1 MAATESGIST
11 TLGSS
16 VASAELA
23 GPGTT
28 LADERLLPVLPAL
41 QPLLSGR
48 GLRRGATVTVSRSAA
63 LALALVAGA
72 SAAGSWVAAV
82 GLPDLG
88 VVAAAETGIAL
99 ERLAL
104 VPTPGARAWPA
115 VVAAF
120 LDAVDVVLVRAP
132 ARLPAAQAR
141 RLAARARERG
151 AVLVPLGAWP
161 EPADLR
167 LAVTSSVWRG
177 LGQGHGSLHSRQ
189 VEILITGRGAATR
202 ERRARLWLPSPEGAI
217 APVGA
222 AGAAA
227 PAGAAASPGAVD
239 NPAPPPPRWA
249 TLPFGGPTSRGVALE
264 RASRG
269 VALER
274 ASRGVGLE
282 RASRGPGLERASAG
296 APAGTAGSRVG
307 PGGPAG
313 LTLAGE
319 GDAPAGE
326 DRSPGPPG
334 PPGRPGRP
342 EPERPR
348 PPEPPESPE
357 SPELPLADAG

>member
-1 MAATESGIST
+1 MAATESGLET

-16 VASAELA
+16 VVSTELA
-23 GPGTT
+23 GPGTP

-41 QPLLSGR
+41 QPLLGGR

-88 VVAAAETGIAL
+88 IVAAAETGIAL

-167 LAVTSSVWRG
+167 LAVTSSAWHG
-177 LGQGHGSLHSRQ
+177 LGRGHGSLHSRQ
-189 VEILITGRGAATR
+189 VEVLITGRGAATR
-202 ERRARLWLPSPEGAI
+202 ERRASLWLPSPDGAI
-217 APVGA
+217 ALLGFPR
-222 AGAAA
+222 A
-227 PAGAAASPGAVD
+227 PA
-239 NPAPPPPRWA
+239 R
-249 TLPFGGPTSRGVALE
+249 
-264 RASRG
+264 
-269 VALER
+269 
-274 ASRGVGLE
+274 
-282 RASRGPGLERASAG
+282 
-296 APAGTAGSRVG
+296 APAGTADSRVG

-313 LTLAGE
+313 LALAGE

-326 DRSPGPPG
+326 DRSP
-334 PPGRPGRP
+334 
-342 EPERPR
+342 
-348 PPEPPESPE
+348 
-357 SPELPLADAG
+357 ELPLADVG

>member
-1 MAATESGIST
+1 MAATESGLST

-16 VASAELA
+16 VVPTELG

-28 LADERLLPVLPAL
+28 LAGERLLPVVPAL
-41 QPLLSGR
+41 RPLLPGR
-48 GLRRGATVTVSRSAA
+48 GLRRGVTVTVSRSAA

-88 VVAAAETGIAL
+88 IVAAAETGIAL

-104 VPTPGARAWPA
+104 VPAPGSRAWPA
-115 VVAAF
+115 VVAAL

-167 LAVTSSVWRG
+167 LAVTASTWRG
-177 LGQGHGSLHSRQ
+177 LGQGHGSLRARQ
-189 VEILITGRGAATR
+189 VEILVAGRGAATR
-202 ERRARLWLPSPEGAI
+202 ERRALLWLPSPDGTIVPVASP
-217 APVGA
+217 APV
-222 AGAAA
+222 A
-227 PAGAAASPGAVD
+227 PPGA
-239 NPAPPPPRWA
+239 P
-249 TLPFGGPTSRGVALE
+249 
-264 RASRG
+264 
-269 VALER
+269 
-274 ASRGVGLE
+274 
-282 RASRGPGLERASAG
+282 
-296 APAGTAGSRVG
+296 RVG

-313 LTLAGE
+313 LALAGE

-326 DRSPGPPG
+326 GRSPGP
-334 PPGRPGRP
+334 
-342 EPERPR
+342 
-348 PPEPPESPE
+348 
-357 SPELPLADAG
+357 PELPLADAG